1 VFFGDD
7 PQLWRSRCETY
18 FDMYGVEPSL
28 WIRVASM
35 HLNGAVARWF
45 QSAERRLR
53 DVGWSEFCARVHD
66 RFGRDQHEA
75 HIRQLFHIC
84 QTASVSEYVEQF
96 SVLVDQLAAYDSDPN
111 PLYYAMRF
119 VDGLKEEIKS
129 VVMIQRPSNQDSACF

>member
-1 VFFGDD
+1 
-7 PQLWRSRCETY
+7 
-18 FDMYGVEPSL
+18 
-28 WIRVASM
+28 M
-35 HLNGAVARWF
+35 HLDGAVARWF

-66 RFGRDQHEA
+66 RFRRDQHEA